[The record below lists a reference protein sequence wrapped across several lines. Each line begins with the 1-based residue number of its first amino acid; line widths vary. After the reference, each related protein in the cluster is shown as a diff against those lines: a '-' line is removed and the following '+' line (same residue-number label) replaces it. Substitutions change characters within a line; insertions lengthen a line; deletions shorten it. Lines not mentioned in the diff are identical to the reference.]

1 MNMDHLTY
9 ALLGGLAIA
18 LLFCMYSDIRHRL
31 IYNKVTFSIAL
42 AAPLY
47 WLATEQYDLATV
59 GLHLL
64 TGALV
69 FAFFAAMFNF
79 GLMLGGDVKLFTA
92 LAFWFHWIEV
102 LKLMLYASLI
112 GGVVTI
118 VFFVIHKLRKQEGR
132 TMIPYGVA
140 ISLSG
145 LWTVVN
151 QILTI

>member
-1 MNMDHLTY
+1 MTIDHLTY
-9 ALLGGLAIA
+9 ALLGALAIA

-47 WLATEQYDLATV
+47 WFATGQYDLATI
-59 GLHLL
+59 GIHLL
-64 TGALV
+64 TGVLV
-69 FAFFAAMFNF
+69 FAFFAVMFNF
-79 GLMLGGDVKLFTA
+79 GLMLGGDVKLFAA
-92 LAFWFHWIEV
+92 LGFWFHWVEV
-102 LKLMLYASLI
+102 IKLMLIASLV

-118 VFFVIHKLRKQEGR
+118 VFFVIHKLRKQKDR
-132 TMIPYGVA
+132 AMIPYGVA
-140 ISLSG
+140 ISISG

>member
-1 MNMDHLTY
+1 MDHLTY

-18 LLFCMYSDIRHRL
+18 LLFCVYSDIRHRML
-31 IYNKVTFSIAL
+31 YNKVTYTIAL

-47 WLATEQYDLATV
+47 WFATGNFDLASI
-59 GLHLL
+59 GWHLL
-64 TGALV
+64 TGVVV
-69 FAFFAAMFNF
+69 FGFFALMFNF
-79 GLMLGGDVKLFTA
+79 GMMLGGDVKLFTA
-92 LAFWFHWIEV
+92 LALWFHWIEV
-102 LKLMLYASLI
+102 VKLIFIASLI

-118 VFFVIHKLRKQEGR
+118 VFFAIHKLRKQEGR
-132 TMIPYGVA
+132 TMVPYGIA